1 MKMNVSVLDTFITKF
16 KLLWQSG
23 HDAHLA
29 VDTQAGQAWVRL
41 DVRLGYIPGP
51 HHQQVHPQ
59 HRPQPQ
65 HRDGPARRRR
75 RQRRADARAAKAAD
89 LTNDDASVEDAAPV
103 PSVAET
109 AAQSVPA
116 NPSTEE
122 AAAQA
127 VLQLLP
133 DHVSVPGPSS
143 PEQSG
148 PPPNVP
154 AVQADSPPGWLSAL
168 LRQGD
173 ACDEFCPDQVYY
185 NYLSGIS
192 QLDGSSLN
200 DEWMCQC
207 CKYAKFFPTE
217 QILEHHHDNAH
228 DEYKECNI
236 CYSGHVW
243 T

>member
-1 MKMNVSVLDTFITKF
+1 MNVSVLDTFITKF

-59 HRPQPQ
+59 RRPQPQ

-154 AVQADSPPGWLSAL
+154 AVQAGSPPGFLSAL
-168 LRQGD
+168 LRQGVT
-173 ACDEFCPDQVYY
+173 AQAAYDEFYPPV
-185 NYLSGIS
+185 IP
-192 QLDGSSLN
+192 QLDGSSAN
-200 DEWMCQC
+200 QEWTCKC
-207 CKYAKFFPTE
+207 CKYAQFFCAE
-217 QILEHHHDNAH
+217 EMLEHHHNQAH
-228 DEYKECNI
+228 NIEYEECNI
-236 CYSGHVW
+236 CFTGHVW
-243 T
+243 ISRS